1 MKSYLVV
8 GMGRF
13 GSTVALR
20 LRELGNEVLVI
31 DGNADNIQRL
41 ADHVTYAVVGDAR
54 DEEVLRSLG
63 AQNFDCA
70 IIAIGEDLAASILVT
85 LNLKSLGVPQVI
97 CKAPNEL
104 HKRALEKVGA
114 DRVVI
119 PEREMG
125 IKLAQNLVSSSV
137 LDYIELSRECGIA
150 EIVTP
155 KAWVGKSVRELNVRA
170 KYGVNIIALRDEF
183 SDSVTVNLG
192 PEYCLK
198 AADVMVILGNNE
210 DLLRVQ
216 QL

>member
-8 GMGRF
+8 GLGRF
-13 GSTVALR
+13 GTTVALR
-20 LRELGNEVLVI
+20 LQELGNEVLVM
-31 DGNADNIQRL
+31 DGNAESVQRL
-41 ADHVTYAVVGDAR
+41 ADRVTYAVVGDAR

-70 IIAIGEDLAASILVT
+70 IVAIGEDLAASILIT

-125 IKLAQNLVSSSV
+125 LKLAQNLVSSSV

-150 EIVTP
+150 EIMTP
-155 KAWVGKSVRELNVRA
+155 ESWVGKSVRDLNVRA
-170 KYGVNIIALRDEF
+170 KHGVNIIALRDEA
-183 SDSVTVNLG
+183 SDSITVNLA
-192 PEYCLK
+192 PDYVLK
-198 AADVMVILGNNE
+198 KTDVMVILGNNE
-210 DLLRVQ
+210 DLLQVQ
-216 QL
+216 KL

>member
-20 LRELGNEVLVI
+20 LQELGCEVLVI
-31 DGNADNIQRL
+31 DENAEEIQRM
-41 ADHVTYAVVGDAR
+41 ADRVTYAVVGDAR

-63 AQNFDCA
+63 VQNFDCA
-70 IIAIGEDLAASILVT
+70 IVAIGEDLAASILIT

-104 HKRALEKVGA
+104 YKRALEKVGA

-150 EIVTP
+150 EIVVP
-155 KAWVGKSVRELNVRA
+155 KSWVGKTIRDLNVRA
-170 KYGVNIIALRDEF
+170 KYGVNIIAMRCGDCEE
-183 SDSVTVNLG
+183 VTVTFG
-192 PEYCLK
+192 PEYVLQGS
-198 AADVMVILGNNE
+198 DVLVVLGNNT
-210 DLLRVQ
+210 DLEQVQ
-216 QL
+216 RL

>member
-13 GSTVALR
+13 GSSVALR
-20 LRELGNEVLVI
+20 LQELGNEVLI
-31 DGNADNIQRL
+31 MDENAENIQRL

-70 IIAIGEDLAASILVT
+70 IVAIGGDLAASILVT

-170 KYGVNIIALRDEF
+170 KYGVNIIALRDES

-192 PEYCLK
+192 PEYRLK
-198 AADVMVILGNNE
+198 DSDVMVILGNNE

>member
-20 LRELGNEVLVI
+20 LQELGNEVLII
-31 DGNADNIQRL
+31 DESADQIQRL
-41 ADHVTYAVVGDAR
+41 ADQVTYAVVGDAR

-63 AQNFDCA
+63 VGNLDCA
-70 IIAIGEDLAASILVT
+70 IVAIGEDLAASILVT
-85 LNLKSLGVPQVI
+85 LNLKALGVPQVI

-104 HKRALEKVGA
+104 YKRALEKVGA

-155 KAWVGKSVRELNVRA
+155 GAWVGKSVRELNVRA
-170 KYGVNIIALRDEF
+170 KYGVNIIALREEN
-183 SDSVTVNLG
+183 SDSITVNLG
-192 PEYCLK
+192 PEYMLK
-198 AADVMVILGNNE
+198 ATDVMVILGNNE

>member
-13 GSTVALR
+13 GSSVALR

-31 DGNADNIQRL
+31 DEAAENIQPL
-41 ADHVTYAVVGDAR
+41 ADQVTYAVVGDAR

-63 AQNFDCA
+63 VKNFDCA
-70 IIAIGEDLAASILVT
+70 IVAIGEDLAASILVT
-85 LNLKSLGVPQVI
+85 LNLKSLGVPLVI

-150 EIVTP
+150 EIITP
-155 KAWVGKSVRELNVRA
+155 AAWVGKSVRELNVRA
-170 KYGVNIIALRDEF
+170 KFGVNIIALRDES
-183 SDSVTVNLG
+183 SDSITVNMG
-192 PEYCLK
+192 PEYVLK
-198 AADVMVILGNNE
+198 QDDVMVILGNNE